1 MPIEQLRALHISD
14 DTGMGTAIVLAGGA
28 GTRLGRPKA
37 AAALAGRPLVE
48 HVIAAARDGGLEPIV
63 VAKADTALPPLDCR
77 IVIEP
82 AAPRHPL
89 CGIIAGLESIADE
102 GAVICA
108 TDMPF
113 VTGALLRWLADL
125 DEPLA
130 VIAEQ
135 PLPARYGRAIVPAL
149 RDALAKDESLRALAR
164 RLATRQLEIGE
175 LVAFGDPRRMLANI
189 NTAAE
194 LAAADG

>member
-1 MPIEQLRALHISD
+1 
-14 DTGMGTAIVLAGGA
+14 MGSAIVLAGGA

-37 AAALAGRPLVE
+37 AAMLAGRPLVE
-48 HVIAAARDGGLEPIV
+48 HVIAAARGAGLEPIV
-63 VAKADTALPPLDCR
+63 VAKADSALPPLDCPV
-77 IVIEP
+77 VIEP

-89 CGIIAGLESIADE
+89 CGIIAGLEAIEDD
-102 GAVICA
+102 GAVVCA

-113 VTGALLRWLADL
+113 VTGPLLRWLAGL

-130 VIAEQ
+130 VIEGQ
-135 PLPARYGRAIVPAL
+135 PLPARYGRAIVPML

-164 RLATRQLEIGE
+164 RIATRRLQIAE
-175 LVAFGDPRRMLANI
+175 LARFGDPLALLANI
-189 NTAAE
+189 NTPTE

>member
-1 MPIEQLRALHISD
+1 
-14 DTGMGTAIVLAGGA
+14 MGTAIVLAGGA

-37 AAALAGRPLVE
+37 AAALAGRPLIA
-48 HVIAAARDGGLEPIV
+48 HVLAAARAGGLEPIV
-63 VAKADTALPPLDCR
+63 VAKADSALPPLDCR

-89 CGIIAGLESIADE
+89 CGIIAGLEATRDE
-102 GAVICA
+102 GAVVCA

-113 VTGALLRWLADL
+113 VTGGLLRWLADL

-130 VIAEQ
+130 VITGQ

-149 RDALAKDESLRALAR
+149 RLALAKDESLRALAR
-164 RLATRQLEIGE
+164 RLATRHLDIGE
-175 LVAFGDPRRMLANI
+175 LAMFGDPRRLLANI

>member
-1 MPIEQLRALHISD
+1 
-14 DTGMGTAIVLAGGA
+14 MGTAIVLAGGA

-37 AAALAGRPLVE
+37 AAALAGRSLVE
-48 HVIAAARDGGLEPIV
+48 HVLAAARDGGLVPIV
-63 VAKADTALPPLDCR
+63 VAKADSGLPPLDCR

-82 AAPRHPL
+82 PAPRHPL
-89 CGIIAGLESIADE
+89 CGIIAGLEAIEDD

-113 VTGALLRWLADL
+113 VTGGLLRWLADL

-135 PLPARYGRAIVPAL
+135 PLPARYGRVIIPAL
-149 RDALAKDESLRALAR
+149 RDALANDESLRALAG
-164 RLATRQLEIGE
+164 RLATRHLEVGE
-175 LVAFGDPRRMLANI
+175 LALFGDPRRLLANI
-189 NTAAE
+189 NTEAE
-194 LAAADG
+194 LAAAEG

>member
-1 MPIEQLRALHISD
+1 MRSIISD

-28 GTRLGRPKA
+28 GSRLGRPKA
-37 AAALAGRPLVE
+37 AAALAGRPLIG
-48 HVIAAARDGGLEPIV
+48 HVLAAARDGGLEPIV
-63 VAKADTALPPLDCR
+63 VAKADSALPPLDCR

-89 CGIIAGLESIADE
+89 CGIIAGLEAIEDA

-113 VTGALLRWLADL
+113 VTGGLLRWLADL

-130 VIAEQ
+130 VIAEK
-135 PLPARYGRAIVPAL
+135 PLPARYGRALIPAL
-149 RDALAKDESLRALAR
+149 RDALANDESLRALAR
-164 RLATRQLEIGE
+164 RLATRHLEIGE
-175 LVAFGDPRRMLANI
+175 LAAFGDPRRLLANI

-194 LAAADG
+194 LAAAEG

>member
-1 MPIEQLRALHISD
+1 LRSIISD
-14 DTGMGTAIVLAGGA
+14 DTEMGTAIVLAGGA

-48 HVIAAARDGGLEPIV
+48 HVLAAVRDGGLEPIV
-63 VAKADTALPPLDCR
+63 VAKADSGLPPLDCLV
-77 IVIEP
+77 VIEP

-89 CGIIAGLESIADE
+89 CGIIAGLEAIEDE
-102 GAVICA
+102 GAVVCA

-113 VTGALLRWLADL
+113 VTGALLRWLGDF

-135 PLPARYGRAIVPAL
+135 PFPARYGRAIVPAL
-149 RDALAKDESLRALAR
+149 REALANDESLRALAR
-164 RLATRQLEIGE
+164 RLATRHLDIYE
-175 LVAFGDPRRMLANI
+175 LAPFGDPRRLLANI
-189 NTAAE
+189 NTLAE

>member
-1 MPIEQLRALHISD
+1 M
-14 DTGMGTAIVLAGGA
+14 
-28 GTRLGRPKA
+28 
-37 AAALAGRPLVE
+37 
-48 HVIAAARDGGLEPIV
+48 
-63 VAKADTALPPLDCR
+63 VAKADSALPPLDCR

-82 AAPRHPL
+82 VTPRHPL
-89 CGIIAGLESIADE
+89 CGIVTGLEAIEDE

-113 VTGALLRWLADL
+113 VTGALLRWLAEL
-125 DEPLA
+125 DEILA
-130 VIAEQ
+130 VIADQ

-149 RDALAKDESLRALAR
+149 RDALAKNESLRAVAR
-164 RLATRQLEIGE
+164 RLATRHLDIGE
-175 LVAFGDPRRMLANI
+175 LAQFGDPRRMLSNI